1 MLSPPTGPSD
11 GSIDG
16 TASDRAEGK
25 ESLATV
31 TKDQAMAVGLRTSPA
46 SVSDHLAGIVKAE
59 T

>member
-1 MLSPPTGPSD
+1 MLSPRAGPSG

-16 TASDRAEGK
+16 TAIDGAQGK

-31 TKDQAMAVGLRTSPA
+31 TKDHAMAVGLLVSPA

-59 T
+59 I